1 MNTGLIE
8 PETFLERH
16 FQAMETRS
24 EMGEAVVEASRGLRP
39 SFLQDREIPE
49 EVDIDL
55 TAALV
60 KDPSSAMVV
69 RGQNGCESVRA
80 YRYIFPCCHD
90 GFLEELPT
98 IHPLVDAVMIRGLG
112 CRAQC
117 SGFRVQGSG
126 SHCSGSQCS
135 AFRFQG
141 LSVQCSGFKVS
152 RLMVED

>member
-55 TAALV
+55 AAALV

-69 RGQNGCESVRA
+69 RGQSGCESVRA

-90 GFLEELPT
+90 GF
-98 IHPLVDAVMIRGLG
+98 
-112 CRAQC
+112 
-117 SGFRVQGSG
+117 
-126 SHCSGSQCS
+126 
-135 AFRFQG
+135 
-141 LSVQCSGFKVS
+141 
-152 RLMVED
+152 

>member
-24 EMGEAVVEASRGLRP
+24 DMGEAVVEASRGLRP
-39 SFLQDREIPE
+39 SFLQDREVPE

-60 KDPSSAMVV
+60 KDPRSAMVV
-69 RGQNGCESVRA
+69 RGQSGCESVRA

-90 GFLEELPT
+90 GF
-98 IHPLVDAVMIRGLG
+98 
-112 CRAQC
+112 
-117 SGFRVQGSG
+117 
-126 SHCSGSQCS
+126 
-135 AFRFQG
+135 
-141 LSVQCSGFKVS
+141 
-152 RLMVED
+152 